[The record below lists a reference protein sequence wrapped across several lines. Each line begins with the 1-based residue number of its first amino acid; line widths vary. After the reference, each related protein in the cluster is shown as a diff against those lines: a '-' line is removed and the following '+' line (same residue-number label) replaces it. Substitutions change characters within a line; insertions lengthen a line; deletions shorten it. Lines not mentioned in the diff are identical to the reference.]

1 MESGM
6 TGRIW
11 DGQST
16 VFDEAY
22 QILMDL
28 SILTDPGK
36 AIDGKNK
43 GQNPRAGWFN
53 KYRLLVV

>member
-1 MESGM
+1 M

-11 DGQST
+11 DGQSM
-16 VFDEAY
+16 VFDGAY

-36 AIDGKNK
+36 GLDGKK
-43 GQNPRAGWFN
+43 QGAEPAGW
-53 KYRLLVV
+53 LVQ

>member
-11 DGQST
+11 DGQSM

-36 AIDGKNK
+36 GIDGKNK

-53 KYRLLVV
+53 KYLLWVV